1 MRKKKLFH
9 KWKCKN
15 LKNWKQAQKM
25 SSKNLKDRNG
35 TDNELEEFSKIFA
48 DDENA
53 FAVSLEKLVLKKSAN
68 SEVFSQMKIAF
79 CRALRDPDVK
89 KKNDELHFQQKMVK
103 S

>member
-1 MRKKKLFH
+1 MGKKKLFH

-53 FAVSLEKLVLKKSAN
+53 FAVSLEKLALKKSAN
-68 SEVFSQMKIAF
+68 NEEFSQIKIAF
-79 CRALRDPDVK
+79 CQALRDPDLK
-89 KKNDELHFQQKMVK
+89 KKNGELHFKQKMVK